1 MKGSV
6 RHYNNDD
13 LSYLIEWYHKISMKE
28 MAAAL
33 DRTPFAVAQKYKELR
48 KKGIVQNYVH
58 QISIWEV

>member
-6 RHYNNDD
+6 RHYKDED
-13 LSYLIEWYHKISMKE
+13 LIYLIEWYKKIGMKE

-33 DRTPFAVAQKYKELR
+33 DRTPLAVAQKYKELK